1 MLTLGILE
9 TTSSTYEKI
18 SQEFETEQYHLKK
31 IEHKEQVKNV
41 DGLIIPLEM
50 KEQLGQAVEW
60 LVACQQF
67 SAVFIWVISNDF
79 LDYEESIL
87 LDLGVNAVIKTEE
100 KEFLLK
106 KIVKNTFKRIENSKP
121 YRNNNSSEF
130 SLNDENQSIIVK
142 GDEQLLTVTEFRVM
156 KFLYKNKN
164 KTISYDEIMPYMW
177 PGTSSENIYKL
188 TNIIFHIRKKLNK
201 NAPCSIKTIRS
212 IGYRLELENECSE

>member
-9 TTSSTYEKI
+9 TTSSMYEKI

-31 IEHKEQVKNV
+31 IEHKEQIKSV

-67 SAVFIWVISNDF
+67 STVFIWVISNVF

-121 YRNNNSSEF
+121 YRNDTSSVF

-164 KTISYDEIMPYMW
+164 KTISYDEIMTYMW
-177 PGTSSENIYKL
+177 PDTSSENIYKL

-201 NAPCSIKTIRS
+201 NALCSIKTIRS